1 MFVGKFGAWFR
12 SSNALRTNLGVGLRV
27 ESHPRVGLS
36 GIDWMLRSI
45 SMHKKN
51 SRISGTRVRDHL
63 VLDHFYLTLEERQIQ
78 ALRQLENLIS
88 RCYYSA
94 TTAGNRSWAG
104 LYIYTN
110 IGSYFEMIPNRK
122 VPRLAFAF
130 RTGPNDFVDCRKM
143 RTELPHL
150 PWQGGKTLWR
160 KTKKVWFNWLDTK
173 LKVGFENSEIGAWM
187 MHYPSLHEP
196 NLRAAKQRAS
206 LERFKSIAVEMS
218 PKARGT
224 LIELSRWMPG
234 KLDIGKRS
242 ASLAFKDRDYGDFV
256 VEIAF
261 RKGAG
266 EGARLRKI
274 VAHAHEDL
282 KPFRLRAIDL
292 EVISRRGQLIIQ
304 MR

>member
-1 MFVGKFGAWFR
+1 MPMAKRQKTA
-12 SSNALRTNLGVGLRV
+12 
-27 ESHPRVGLS
+27 E
-36 GIDWMLRSI
+36 
-45 SMHKKN
+45 
-51 SRISGTRVRDHL
+51 GTRVQDHL
-63 VLDHFYLTLEERQIQ
+63 VLDHFYLTLEDRQIQ
-78 ALRQLENLIS
+78 ALRDLERRMK

-104 LYIYTN
+104 LYLYSN
-110 IGSYFEMIPNRK
+110 IGSYFEMIPHRI

-143 RTELPHL
+143 RSELPHL

-196 NLRAAKQRAS
+196 NLRAARDQAS
-206 LERFKSIAVEMS
+206 LERFKSIAVQMS

-234 KLDIGKRS
+234 KIDIGKRS

-261 RKGAG
+261 KEGAG
-266 EGARLRKI
+266 EGARLRKL
-274 VAHAHEDL
+274 VAQAHEDL
-282 KPFRLRAIDL
+282 KPFKLTVLDMNVFARN
-292 EVISRRGQLIIQ
+292 GQVTLQ